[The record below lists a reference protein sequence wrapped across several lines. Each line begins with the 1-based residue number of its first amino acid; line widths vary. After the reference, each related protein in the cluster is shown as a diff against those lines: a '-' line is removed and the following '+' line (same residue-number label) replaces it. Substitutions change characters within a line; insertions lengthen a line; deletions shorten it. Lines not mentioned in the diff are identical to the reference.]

1 MLDLF
6 RLESERQVD
15 VLTSGLLQLETSPAD
30 ADVLESCMRAAHS
43 VKGAAGIVGL
53 TSGVKIAH
61 AIEESFVAAQRGE
74 LRLGQSHI
82 DALLSGIDLIS
93 RVANPALQRPGS
105 PASADRADVEAVLAK
120 LGHARAGRATE
131 ESPLV
136 VVGNGAVAPAGDP
149 DARKTEN
156 ARASREPAPAPERSL
171 RVSAHRLNRLVGLA
185 GQSVVESQRLTPF
198 TKSLLRLKRRQYD
211 ATKIFEDLRNHL
223 SAHVVDAPARSAL
236 ADVGTRMV
244 DIQSL
249 LADRLTEL
257 EAFDRTSLVL
267 AHRLYDEALACRM
280 RPFADGVAGFPRMV
294 RDLARTLGK
303 DVRLEVAGESTLL
316 DRDILERLDAPLG
329 HLLRNAVDHGIETPN
344 ERTAARKPQ
353 VAVVVL
359 EASHNAGM
367 LAVSVSDDGRGV
379 EFAALRSAIVERR
392 LTTAEAAES
401 LSEAELLEFLFLPSL
416 SMKGSVTEVSGRGV
430 GLDVVKDMVKQV
442 GGSIRAS
449 SRQGEGTRIDLLL
462 PLSLSV
468 ARTLLVEIAGEPYA
482 FRLAHIVRTL
492 KLQRYEIESLEGRQ
506 VFNFNGRPIGL
517 VSAHQLLRDETP
529 PAARGELS
537 VVVVGESANTYGI
550 VVDRFLGER
559 ELVLAPLDARLG
571 KVQDVA
577 AGSLMEDGSPVL
589 IVDTADLIQ
598 SLENLIVTSALHLT
612 QRNSDAARKR
622 KRVLVVDDSL
632 TVRELERK
640 LLDNAGYEIEVAVN
654 GMDGWNTVRSGRFDL
669 VITDVDM
676 PRLDGIELVTLM
688 KEDPS
693 LRSVPVIVVSYKDG
707 AEDQRRGLEAGAD
720 YFLSKGSFHD
730 ETLLRAVVDLIG
742 GSDS

>member
-1 MLDLF
+1 MFDLF

-15 VLTSGLLQLETSPAD
+15 VLTSGLLELENSPGSA
-30 ADVLESCMRAAHS
+30 AVLDSCMRAAHS
-43 VKGAAGIVGL
+43 IKGAAGIVGV
-53 TSGVKIAH
+53 TEVVRVAH
-61 AIEESFVAAQRGE
+61 ALEECFVAAQRGE
-74 LRLGQSHI
+74 VALGQLQV
-82 DALLSGIDLIS
+82 DALLSGVDTIKRFADLTPHGTGD
-93 RVANPALQRPGS
+93 PAAAEPGNV
-105 PASADRADVEAVLAK
+105 DAVLAM
-120 LGHARAGRATE
+120 LGKGALTSPADPPLRPPETARATAEATTV
-131 ESPLV
+131 L
-136 VVGNGAVAPAGDP
+136 
-149 DARKTEN
+149 
-156 ARASREPAPAPERSL
+156 ERSL
-171 RVSAHRLNRLVGLA
+171 RVSAHSLNRLVGLA
-185 GQSVVESQRLTPF
+185 GQSVVESRRLTPF
-198 TKSLLRLKRRQYD
+198 TKSLLRLKRRQHD

-223 SAHVVDAPARSAL
+223 HSHVVDAPARSAL
-236 ADVGTRMV
+236 ADVAARMV
-244 DIQSL
+244 EIQGL

-257 EAFDRTSLVL
+257 EAFDRTSMSLT
-267 AHRLYDEALACRM
+267 HRLYDEALACRM
-280 RPFADGVAGFPRMV
+280 RPFADGIVGFPRMV
-294 RDLARTLGK
+294 RDLSRSLGK
-303 DVRLEVAGESTLL
+303 EVRLEVAGESTLL

-329 HLLRNAVDHGIETPN
+329 HLLRNAIDHGIETPE
-344 ERTAARKPQ
+344 ERAAARKPS
-353 VAVVVL
+353 VAVVLL
-359 EASHNAGM
+359 EASHIGGM
-367 LAVSVSDDGRGV
+367 LAVGVCDDGRGID
-379 EFAALRSAIVERR
+379 FTALRSAVVARR
-392 LTTAEAAES
+392 LTTAEAAAS

-416 SMKGSVTEVSGRGV
+416 SMKGSVTEISGRGV

-442 GGSIRAS
+442 GGTIRAS
-449 SRQGEGTRIDLLL
+449 SRQGSGTRIDLLL

-468 ARTLLVEIAGEPYA
+468 ARTLLVEVAGEPYA

-492 KLQRYEIESLEGRQ
+492 KLQRDEIESLEGRQ

-517 VSAHQLLRDETP
+517 VSAHQLLREGTP

-537 VVVVGESANTYGI
+537 VIVVGESTNTYGI

-559 ELVLAPLDARLG
+559 ELVVQALDARLG

-598 SLENLIVTSALHLT
+598 SLENLIVNSALHLT
-612 QRNSDAARKR
+612 QRHGDTARKR

-654 GMDGWNTVRSGRFDL
+654 GMDGWNSVRSGRFDL

-688 KEDPS
+688 KHDPS

-742 GSDS
+742 HSDS

>member
-1 MLDLF
+1 ML
-6 RLESERQVD
+6 
-15 VLTSGLLQLETSPAD
+15 PAPRVEP
-30 ADVLESCMRAAHS
+30 ARANRE
-43 VKGAAGIVGL
+43 AA
-53 TSGVKIAH
+53 
-61 AIEESFVAAQRGE
+61 
-74 LRLGQSHI
+74 
-82 DALLSGIDLIS
+82 
-93 RVANPALQRPGS
+93 PAL
-105 PASADRADVEAVLAK
+105 
-120 LGHARAGRATE
+120 
-131 ESPLV
+131 
-136 VVGNGAVAPAGDP
+136 
-149 DARKTEN
+149 
-156 ARASREPAPAPERSL
+156 ERSL
-171 RVSAHRLNRLVGLA
+171 RVSANSLNRLVGLA
-185 GQSVVESQRLTPF
+185 GQSVVESRRLTPF
-198 TKSLLRLKRRQYD
+198 TKSLLRLKRRQHD
-211 ATKIFEDLRNHL
+211 AAKIFEELRNHL
-223 SAHVVDAPARSAL
+223 TAGVVDTPARSAL
-236 ADVGTRMV
+236 ADVAHRMLE
-244 DIQSL
+244 IQGL

-257 EAFDRTSLVL
+257 EAFDRASLSL

-294 RDLARTLGK
+294 RDLARSLDK
-303 DVRLEVAGESTLL
+303 EARLEIAGEATLL

-329 HLLRNAVDHGIETPN
+329 HLLRNAIDHGIETPH
-344 ERTAARKPQ
+344 ERAAARKPP
-353 VAVVVL
+353 VAVIRL
-359 EASHNAGM
+359 EAGHHAGM

-379 EFAALRSAIVERR
+379 DFAALRGTVVARQ
-392 LTTAEAAES
+392 LTTAEAAAS

-442 GGSIRAS
+442 GGTIRAS
-449 SRQGEGTRIDLLL
+449 SRQGTGTRIDLLL

-492 KLQRYEIESLEGRQ
+492 KLQRDQIESLEGRQ
-506 VFNFNGRPIGL
+506 VFIFNGRPIGL
-517 VSAHQLLRDETP
+517 VNAHQLLHGETP
-529 PAARGELS
+529 PPARGELS

-559 ELVLAPLDARLG
+559 ELVVAPLDARLG

-589 IVDTADLIQ
+589 IVDTVDLIQ
-598 SLENLIVTSALHLT
+598 SLENLIVTNALHLT
-612 QRNSDAARKR
+612 QRNSDTARKR

-640 LLDNAGYEIEVAVN
+640 LLDNAGYQIEVAVN
-654 GMDGWNTVRSGRFDL
+654 GMDGWNSVRAGRFDL

-688 KEDPS
+688 KQDPN